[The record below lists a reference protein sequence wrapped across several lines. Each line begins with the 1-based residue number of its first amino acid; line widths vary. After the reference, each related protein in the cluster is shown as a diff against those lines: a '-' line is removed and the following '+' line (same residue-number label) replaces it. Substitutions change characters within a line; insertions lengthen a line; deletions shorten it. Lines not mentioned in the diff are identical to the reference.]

1 MNAEVRPMKT
11 NAELALA
18 DIFAAAECGLPGDDS
33 VKARRAGALHH
44 FVKSGLPHRRV
55 EAWKYT
61 DLRTIMRDAHP
72 LAAPPD
78 AETKAKARNAGRTL
92 ADVRSR
98 RLVIVDGAF
107 AADLSNL
114 DDLEAGVSIRSMAE
128 ALASGD
134 ALTSAHLGKV
144 APTGDAALALNTAL
158 MGDGVVIHIASG
170 LTVKWPIHLV
180 FISTSDKPA
189 AIFERSLVVVEPQ
202 AHLTLLE
209 TYEGPDESQ
218 YQVNTALELIVGD
231 EAWVDHVKMIGE
243 GTAALHIATVLA
255 DIGSNATFND
265 FSFTTGGEVVRN
277 QLFVRFGGQA
287 AVADI
292 RGVSLLA
299 GRQHG
304 DTTLVAD
311 HIAAGCESRET
322 FKSVLDDEARAVFQ
336 GKINVHSGADKT
348 NARMMARALL
358 LSPDAEADSK
368 PELEIFADDVQ
379 CGHGS
384 TTGELDDEL
393 KFYLM
398 ARGIPAKEAEALL
411 IQAFVG
417 EVVEAIENEAV
428 KDALMNATM
437 LWLRE
442 S

>member
-18 DIFAAAECGLPGDDS
+18 DIFAGAKRRLPGNDA
-33 VKARRAGALHH
+33 VKAQRSGA
-44 FVKSGLPHRRV
+44 FDDFMKSGLPHRRV

-61 DLRTIMRDAHP
+61 DLRAIMRDAHP
-72 LAAPPD
+72 LAAPPS
-78 AETKAKARNAGRTL
+78 AEAKAKARSAGRAL
-92 ADVRSR
+92 AHLRSR
-98 RLVIVDGAF
+98 RMVIVDGAF
-107 AADLSNL
+107 AADLSDL
-114 DDLEAGVSIRSMAE
+114 VDLEAGVAIRSMAE
-128 ALASGD
+128 ALTSGD
-134 ALTSAHLGKV
+134 ALISAYLGKV
-144 APTGDAALALNTAL
+144 APRDDASLTLNTAL
-158 MGDGVVIHIASG
+158 MGDGVVIHIAPG
-170 LTVKWPIHLV
+170 VTVERPIHLV

-189 AIFERSLVVVEPQ
+189 AVFERSLVVVEPR

-231 EAWVDHVKMIGE
+231 AARVDHLKMIAE
-243 GTAALHIATVLA
+243 GRAALHVATQLA
-255 DIGSNATFND
+255 DIGQSATFND
-265 FSFTTGGEVVRN
+265 FCFTTGGAVVRN
-277 QLFVRFGGQA
+277 QLFVRFKGQG

-304 DTTLVAD
+304 DQTLVAD
-311 HIAAGCESRET
+311 HVAPGCESRET

-336 GKINVHSGADKT
+336 GKINVHPGAQQT

-358 LSPDAEADSK
+358 LSSDAEADCK

-384 TTGELDDEL
+384 TTGKLNDEQ

-398 ARGIPAKEAEALL
+398 ARGIPAREAEALL

-417 EVVEAIENEAV
+417 EVVEAIKNEGV
-428 KDALMNATM
+428 KEALMNAT
-437 LWLRE
+437 LSWLR
-442 S
+442 